1 MTIYDRKCNA
11 TRYLAI
17 KDWERQTKRKLIR
30 AHLWL
35 VVGLGLY
42 TCLAIQIVRSVL

>member
-11 TRYLAI
+11 TRYLAL
-17 KDWERQTKRKLIR
+17 KDWERQTKRKSIN

-35 VVGLGLY
+35 FTCMGLY
-42 TCLAIQIVRSVL
+42 MCLMVQIVRAVL